1 MSKVL
6 IKICIVL
13 SLFVSLT
20 QVGDLMNVKSL
31 GVLSEQEKR
40 SIEEHFSVDEY
51 TGIEIISS
59 HQLYD
64 IDNQPSYVLVVF
76 NTGGYAVLSKETLI
90 PSEYVMESA
99 KIPYADVPNEKIKVY
114 LGPYNYFMA
123 NEVDSN
129 RFEKDS
135 IVYSINEETIVEI
148 KQRNNLFLS
157 ISREKYYESDMDSL
171 SYLNIDSTPIWK
183 GIHQHYF
190 IRYSGNSFYINNIPV
205 ETSKWWVNDTKY
217 FSILNHNVGIC
228 GTVSASAL
236 ISYYDDYIDDGY
248 VPANIRPRSSIHP
261 GSSNSQY
268 ALISSL
274 FEYVDKNR
282 IGVLPW
288 ELRDGINNWRSQYS
302 TNTLYQNRAISTVFA
317 TPSLIMSKI
326 DSNRP
331 ILVGLLKVYGSPY
344 GDHWVMAYQYKHYH
358 STWIE
363 YKVVDNH
370 GNYTVVIN
378 SSWTM
383 GTVRLND

>member
-135 IVYSINEETIVEI
+135 IVYSINEETI
-148 KQRNNLFLS
+148 
-157 ISREKYYESDMDSL
+157 
-171 SYLNIDSTPIWK
+171 
-183 GIHQHYF
+183 
-190 IRYSGNSFYINNIPV
+190 
-205 ETSKWWVNDTKY
+205 Y
-217 FSILNHNVGIC
+217 FSVYRGKSIMN
-228 GTVSASAL
+228 L
-236 ISYYDDYIDDGY
+236 IW
-248 VPANIRPRSSIHP
+248 IH
-261 GSSNSQY
+261 
-268 ALISSL
+268 
-274 FEYVDKNR
+274 
-282 IGVLPW
+282 
-288 ELRDGINNWRSQYS
+288 
-302 TNTLYQNRAISTVFA
+302 
-317 TPSLIMSKI
+317 
-326 DSNRP
+326 
-331 ILVGLLKVYGSPY
+331 
-344 GDHWVMAYQYKHYH
+344 
-358 STWIE
+358 
-363 YKVVDNH
+363 
-370 GNYTVVIN
+370 
-378 SSWTM
+378 
-383 GTVRLND
+383 

>member
-1 MSKVL
+1 
-6 IKICIVL
+6 
-13 SLFVSLT
+13 
-20 QVGDLMNVKSL
+20 
-31 GVLSEQEKR
+31 
-40 SIEEHFSVDEY
+40 
-51 TGIEIISS
+51 
-59 HQLYD
+59 
-64 IDNQPSYVLVVF
+64 
-76 NTGGYAVLSKETLI
+76 
-90 PSEYVMESA
+90 
-99 KIPYADVPNEKIKVY
+99 
-114 LGPYNYFMA
+114 
-123 NEVDSN
+123 
-129 RFEKDS
+129 
-135 IVYSINEETIVEI
+135 
-148 KQRNNLFLS
+148 
-157 ISREKYYESDMDSL
+157 MDSL

-236 ISYYDDYIDDGY
+236 ISYYDDYIDDRY

>member
-1 MSKVL
+1 
-6 IKICIVL
+6 
-13 SLFVSLT
+13 
-20 QVGDLMNVKSL
+20 MNVKSL